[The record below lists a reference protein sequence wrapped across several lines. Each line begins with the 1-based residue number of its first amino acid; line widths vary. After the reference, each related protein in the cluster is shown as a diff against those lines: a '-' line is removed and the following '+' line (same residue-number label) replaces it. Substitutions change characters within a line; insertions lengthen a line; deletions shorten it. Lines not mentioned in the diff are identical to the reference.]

1 MNQQRCESCD
11 TAQTL
16 NPERYCNICVPYRGR
31 EEFHLENLTTW
42 AREMMEIE
50 REILDDVK
58 PLSPPENDAQW
69 IQVIQQ
75 VTPKEYQSSAHA
87 IHPDR
92 LTDEVGA
99 MWHRVLT
106 GEPFTVDR
114 TNRSSKWMRNNPV
127 STQVIQKL
135 AEILMGLQGQ
145 EPLWRLRAGI
155 IAHKANW
162 RNYVRQ
168 DWKSP
173 RQRSFRYLR
182 QVVDSTHKISPT
194 SEGLVILGSSGAQYR
209 IDGMRTTFHMIEWND
224 PITPTVLNYPDGY
237 GGILQ
242 RHVCISA
249 QGSDPLG
256 DRIASLALGLVN
268 DLETAKRIRQL
279 RQIVDRFSER
289 RGID

>member
-1 MNQQRCESCD
+1 M
-11 TAQTL
+11 
-16 NPERYCNICVPYRGR
+16 
-31 EEFHLENLTTW
+31 
-42 AREMMEIE
+42 
-50 REILDDVK
+50 
-58 PLSPPENDAQW
+58 
-69 IQVIQQ
+69 
-75 VTPKEYQSSAHA
+75 SSAHA

-99 MWHRVLT
+99 MWRVACLT
-106 GEPFTVDR
+106 DEPFTVDR
-114 TNRSSKWMRNNPV
+114 ARPSSKWMRTPPV
-127 STQVIQKL
+127 SLQVVHVL
-135 AEILMGLQGQ
+135 AEILLGLQGH

-162 RNYVRQ
+162 RNYVHQ

-209 IDGMRTTFHMIEWND
+209 IDCIRNTFHMIEWND
-224 PITPTVLNYPDGY
+224 PITPTVLNYPDGS
-237 GGILQ
+237 GGLKQKPI
-242 RHVCISA
+242 CISA

-268 DLETAKRIRQL
+268 DVDTAKRIRQL
-279 RQIVDRFSER
+279 WQIVDRFSD
-289 RGID
+289 RGGVD

>member
-1 MNQQRCESCD
+1 VNQQRCKSCD
-11 TAQTL
+11 TAHTL
-16 NPERYCNICVPYRGR
+16 DPKGYCKICAPYRGR
-31 EEFHLENLTTW
+31 EEFYPENLTTW
-42 AREMMEIE
+42 AWEMMGLE
-50 REILDDVK
+50 RESLDDIK

-87 IHPDR
+87 IHPDC

-114 TNRSSKWMRNNPV
+114 TTRSSMWMRNYPV
-127 STQVIQKL
+127 SLQVIQKL

-155 IAHKANW
+155 IAYGVNW
-162 RNYVRQ
+162 RDYVYP
-168 DWKSP
+168 DWKPP

-182 QVVDSTHKISPT
+182 HVADSTHKILPT
-194 SEGLVILGSSGAQYR
+194 SEGLVILGSSGAQYL
-209 IDGMRTTFHMIEWND
+209 IGGEWGH
-224 PITPTVLNYPDGY
+224 PTVLNYPDGS

-268 DLETAKRIRQL
+268 DIETAKRIGGQL
-279 RQIVDRFSER
+279 RQIVDQFDNQKTPEVLRWC
-289 RGID
+289 